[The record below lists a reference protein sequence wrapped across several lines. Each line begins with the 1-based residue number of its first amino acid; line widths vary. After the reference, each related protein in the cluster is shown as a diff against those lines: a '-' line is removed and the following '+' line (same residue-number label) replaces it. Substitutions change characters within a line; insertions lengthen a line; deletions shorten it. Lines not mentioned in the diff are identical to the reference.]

1 MVVLLFVSSGQGI
14 EYLETDSLLDRL
26 GKHLIEK
33 VAKIN
38 VEGEAVFSIFHR
50 ALLSALPC
58 SAYFSTV
65 IYVNI

>member
-1 MVVLLFVSSGQGI
+1 MIALRFVSSGQGR
-14 EYLETDSLLDRL
+14 EYLETDSLPDRL

-38 VEGEAVFSIFHR
+38 VEGEAVFSVFHR

-65 IYVNI
+65 IYANI

>member
-1 MVVLLFVSSGQGI
+1 MVALLSVSSGQGT
-14 EYLETDSLLDRL
+14 EYLETASLPDKL

-38 VEGEAVFSIFHR
+38 VEGAAVFSVFHR

-58 SAYFSTV
+58 SAYFSAVT
-65 IYVNI
+65 YVNI